1 MMADRAAWTGNATRL
16 YVALAPSLE
25 LMGKKGS
32 PARARDLAVKLRR
45 AGPLLRKIGIEIRF
59 ERQGHGRERMISISA
74 ALDAAEPNT
83 LSGPLAPSVS
93 KTTPASSA
101 SSAKQDD
108 LRSEGAV
115 GTNADAR
122 ASWDKADD
130 ADASTQ

>member
-1 MMADRAAWTGNATRL
+1 M
-16 YVALAPSLE
+16 ALAPSFE
-25 LMGKKGS
+25 IMGKKGS
-32 PARARDLAVKLRR
+32 PASARDLAVKLRR

-101 SSAKQDD
+101 SSASSAKQDD